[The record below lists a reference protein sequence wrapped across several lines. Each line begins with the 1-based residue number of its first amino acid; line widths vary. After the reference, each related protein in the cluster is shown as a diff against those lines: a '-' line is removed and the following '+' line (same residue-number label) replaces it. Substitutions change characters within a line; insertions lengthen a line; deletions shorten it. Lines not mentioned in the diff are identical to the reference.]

1 MFNLALLIGISLL
14 VVIMIINIFIT
25 MGSSPGSYGIY
36 IPTAIIFVAGT
47 IMVTISSFAT
57 IEMIGLGF
65 GGWGGASL
73 FAAAIG
79 AIVTS
84 LVETFRYSN

>member
-1 MFNLALLIGISLL
+1 MFNLALVMGISLL

-25 MGSSPGSYGIY
+25 MASSPGGYGIY
-36 IPTAIIFVAGT
+36 IPGAVVFAAGI
-47 IMVTISSFAT
+47 IMVTISSFAK

-73 FAAAIG
+73 FAAAVGFI
-79 AIVTS
+79 ITS
-84 LVETFRYSN
+84 LVETYRHS

>member
-1 MFNLALLIGISLL
+1 MFNLALVMGISLL
-14 VVIMIINIFIT
+14 VVIMIINIIIT
-25 MGSSPGSYGIY
+25 VASSNSGYGIY
-36 IPTAIIFVAGT
+36 VPAVIAFVAG
-47 IMVTISSFAT
+47 IVMVTISSFVK

-79 AIVTS
+79 FIVTS
-84 LVETFRYSN
+84 LVETYRNA